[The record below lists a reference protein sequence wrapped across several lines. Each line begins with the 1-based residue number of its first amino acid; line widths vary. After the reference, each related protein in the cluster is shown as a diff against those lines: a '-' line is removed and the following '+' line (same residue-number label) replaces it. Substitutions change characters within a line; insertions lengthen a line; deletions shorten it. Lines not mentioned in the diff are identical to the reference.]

1 MRAGRSEPEPAAA
14 ATPVTPVVAEE
25 PEAWNEE
32 TWATTPAEVVVY
44 DTPLS
49 ATMKFLSQELKKAEL
64 AANEAKTPIQMINA
78 QEDINGL
85 IDRMDKQEAIEQSA
99 HERLLELMDAVLGD
113 KGFPV
118 SKEHFGV
125 VKAALHF
132 QNFLT
137 LV

>member
-14 ATPVTPVVAEE
+14 ATPVTPVVADE

-85 IDRMDKQEAIEQSA
+85 IDRMDKQEAIEESA

-118 SKEHFGV
+118 SKEQSY
-125 VKAALHF
+125 KSIELHE
-132 QNFLT
+132 L
-137 LV
+137 